1 LGVWGDPQ
9 VGRPE
14 QYLDD
19 QKNTTRWR
27 IICHSGVKESGYP
40 YLLNLVIRF
49 SVTIT
54 TTKVW
59 NSNYSEYQE

>member
-1 LGVWGDPQ
+1 LGVWGDPK

-27 IICHSGVKESGYP
+27 ILCYRRVGGRYGG
-40 YLLNLVIRF
+40 
-49 SVTIT
+49 
-54 TTKVW
+54 
-59 NSNYSEYQE
+59 